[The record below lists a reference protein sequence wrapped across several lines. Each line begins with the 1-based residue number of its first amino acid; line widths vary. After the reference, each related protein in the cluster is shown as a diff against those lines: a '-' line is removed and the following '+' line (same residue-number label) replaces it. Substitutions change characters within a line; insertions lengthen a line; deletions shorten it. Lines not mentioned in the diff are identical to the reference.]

1 MNETTNKKPT
11 LFLIDGNNYVY
22 RAFYAIRN
30 LSNSKGF
37 PTNAIYGFTA
47 MLLKLF
53 RESRPDYIAVIFDS
67 KSVSRSEAYQDYK
80 AHRQPMPDALSPQ
93 IPYIKDIIQAFSI
106 PVILMEG
113 LEADDIIGALATR
126 YSKEGFSVTIVS
138 GDKDMMQVVSE
149 NVLMLDTMKDKVY
162 GIEQVKEYFGVEPAK
177 VVEILGLMGDTS
189 DNIPGVPGIGEK
201 TARNLIMEFG
211 SIDGVLANIP
221 KIKNA
226 RIRESLEKNAPLAKL
241 SRDLA
246 TFESGIEVE
255 FDLEAARYKE
265 PDKLRLRDIFKECEF
280 LKLIQELDI
289 REIKSEVE
297 LHLVQD
303 MAGLETMAAKL
314 KEAGCFS
321 FSIEPASDA
330 AETGALTAEIAGI
343 SFCCDPGESYYLPV
357 NKFMPLEV
365 FEVFGKLA
373 SLFGE
378 KQINKVGHDIKSAIL
393 MLSRKGII
401 LKGVGCD
408 TMVASYVLNPS
419 KRSHQLVDIARDY
432 LDKDL
437 LPLKDITGSG
447 KSAISFDAA
456 PVEKAMD
463 YSCQRACAIF
473 DLSRILLD
481 SIKEDGFEK
490 LFCGM
495 EMPLTEVLAAMEKR
509 GVLIDLKAMREIS
522 QELESLMSI
531 SEDRIYG
538 LAGEKF
544 NINSPK
550 QIQYILFE
558 KLNLPKGR
566 KTKNGHS
573 TDADVLANLAL
584 NYELPAEIL
593 GYRTISKLKTTY
605 VDALPMLVN
614 PATGRIHTSYNQTVT
629 ATGRL
634 SSSNPNLQNIPIRT
648 EEGRRIRRAFI
659 APTGCLIISADYSQI
674 ELRILAHLSDDQ
686 RLIEIFR
693 KDEDIHNRTAAEIF
707 GVMPELVNG
716 EMRRQAKVIN
726 FGILYGMSPFGLSK
740 ELGISQPLAKA
751 YIDKYFAEFE
761 GVRTYIDSL
770 VHGARRD
777 GYVTTLFDR
786 RRYIPDIN
794 SPNFAVRQFAERT
807 AINTPVQGT
816 AADLIKLAMINIENN
831 LKQGN
836 YSAGLIMQVHDELVF
851 DVPAIEK
858 DAIIKMI
865 RKEMEGVI
873 ELKVPLKVD
882 IHSRRNWDEAH

>member
-1 MNETTNKKPT
+1 MNDTTRKPT

-53 RESRPDYIAVIFDS
+53 RESRPDYIAVVFDS
-67 KSVSRSEAYQDYK
+67 RSASRSEAYEDYK
-80 AHRQPMPDALSPQ
+80 AHRKPMPDALSPQ

-106 PVILMEG
+106 PVLQMEG

-149 NVLMLDTMKDKVY
+149 DIVMLDTMKDKVY
-162 GIEQVKEYFGVEPAK
+162 GIEQVKEYFGVEPGK
-177 VVEILGLMGDTS
+177 VVEVLGLMGDTS
-189 DNIPGVPGIGEK
+189 DNIPGVPGVGEK

-211 SIDGVLANIP
+211 SIDGVLANLP
-221 KIKNA
+221 RLKNA
-226 RIRESLEKNAPLAKL
+226 RIRESLEKNAAMAIL

-255 FDLEAARYKE
+255 FDLEAARYRE

-289 REIKSEVE
+289 REIKSEVQ
-297 LHLVQD
+297 LHLVKD
-303 MAGLETMAAKL
+303 MAAMESMAAKL
-314 KEAGCFS
+314 REAGCFA
-321 FSIEPASDA
+321 FSIEPVSES
-330 AETGALTAEIAGI
+330 AETGGVTAEIAGI
-343 SFCCDPGESYYLPV
+343 SFCCDPGESYYVPV
-357 NKFMPLEV
+357 SSFMPLEV
-365 FEVFGKLA
+365 FEIFGNLA
-373 SLFGE
+373 PLFGDR
-378 KQINKVGHDIKSAIL
+378 QINKVGHDIKSAIL
-393 MLSRKGII
+393 MLSRKGIMI
-401 LKGVGCD
+401 KGVGCD

-419 KRSHQLVDIARDY
+419 KRSHMLVDIARDY

-447 KSAISFDAA
+447 KGAIPFEAA

-473 DLSRILLD
+473 DLSRMLLD

-509 GVLIDLKAMREIS
+509 GVLIDLNAMGEIS
-522 QELESLMSI
+522 QQLEHLMSI
-531 SEDRIYG
+531 SESRIYD

-566 KTKNGHS
+566 KIKNGHS

-593 GYRTISKLKTTY
+593 GYRTIAKLKTTY
-605 VDALPMLVN
+605 VDALPALVN

-634 SSSNPNLQNIPIRT
+634 SSSNPNLQNIPIRN

-674 ELRILAHLSDDQ
+674 ELRILAHLSDDR

-707 GVMPELVNG
+707 GVMPELVTSD
-716 EMRRQAKVIN
+716 MRRQAKVIN

-740 ELGISQPLAKA
+740 ELGISQSLAKA
-751 YIDKYFAEFE
+751 YIEKYFAEFE
-761 GVRTYIDSL
+761 GVKAYIESL

-777 GYVTTLFDR
+777 GYVTTLFER

-831 LKQGN
+831 LNQGN
-836 YSAGLIMQVHDELVF
+836 YSAGLILQVHDELVF
-851 DVPAIEK
+851 EVPAIEK

-873 ELKVPLKVD
+873 ELKVPLKVE
-882 IHSRRNWDEAH
+882 IASGRNWDEAH

>member
-1 MNETTNKKPT
+1 MDKTIKKPT

-53 RESRPDYIAVIFDS
+53 RESKPDYIAVVFDS
-67 KSVSRSEAYQDYK
+67 KSISRSEAYEDYK

-106 PVILMEG
+106 PVIQMEG

-126 YSKEGFSVTIVS
+126 YSQEGFSVTIVS

-149 NVLMLDTMKDKVY
+149 NVVMLDTMKDKVY
-162 GIEQVKEYFGVEPAK
+162 GIEQVKEYFGVEPQK

-189 DNIPGVPGIGEK
+189 DNIPGVPGVGEK

-211 SIDGVLANIP
+211 SIEGVLANIP
-221 KIKNA
+221 QIKNA
-226 RIRESLEKNAPLAKL
+226 RIRESLEKNAALAKL

-246 TFESGIEVE
+246 TFESGIEVD
-255 FDLEAARYKE
+255 FDLAAARYKE

-289 REIKSEVE
+289 REIRSEVK
-297 LHLVQD
+297 LRLVQD
-303 MAGLETMAAKL
+303 MNALEDMAKKL
-314 KEAGCFS
+314 KDAGCFS
-321 FSIEPASDA
+321 FSIEPVTDTTEA
-330 AETGALTAEIAGI
+330 GALGSEIAGI

-365 FEVFGKLA
+365 FGVFGKLA
-373 SLFGE
+373 PLFGDR
-378 KQINKVGHDIKSAIL
+378 QINKVGHDIKSAIL
-393 MLSRKGII
+393 MLSRKGIT

-419 KRSHQLVDIARDY
+419 KRSHQLLDIARDY

-447 KSAISFDAA
+447 KSAISFEAA
-456 PVEKAMD
+456 PVDKAMD

-495 EMPLTEVLAAMEKR
+495 EMPLTEVLAVMEKR
-509 GVLIDLKAMREIS
+509 GVLLDTNAMREIS
-522 QELESLMSI
+522 QQLEHLMSI
-531 SEDRIYG
+531 SENKIYG
-538 LAGEKF
+538 LAGERF

-593 GYRTISKLKTTY
+593 GYRTIAKLKTTY

-634 SSSNPNLQNIPIRT
+634 SSSNPNLQNIPVRT

-659 APTGCLIISADYSQI
+659 APMGFLIISADYSQI
-674 ELRILAHLSDDQ
+674 ELRILAHLSEDQ
-686 RLIEIFR
+686 RLIEIFQ
-693 KDEDIHNRTAAEIF
+693 KDQDIHNRTAAEIF
-707 GVMPELVNG
+707 GVMPELVTS

-740 ELGISQPLAKA
+740 ELGINQSLAKA

-761 GVRTYIDSL
+761 GVRSYIDSL
-770 VHGARRD
+770 VQGARRD
-777 GYVTTLFDR
+777 GYVTTMFDR

-816 AADLIKLAMINIENN
+816 AADLIKLAMINIEKN

-851 DVPAIEK
+851 EVPATEK
-858 DAIIKMI
+858 DEITKMI
-865 RKEMEGVI
+865 RKEMEGVM

-882 IHSRRNWDEAH
+882 IHSGRNWDEAH

>member
-1 MNETTNKKPT
+1 MSEENKKPT

-53 RESRPDYIAVIFDS
+53 RESKPDYIAVVFDS
-67 KSVSRSEAYQDYK
+67 KSASRTEAYEEYK
-80 AHRQPMPDALSPQ
+80 AHRRPMPEALIPQ
-93 IPYIKDIIQAFSI
+93 IPYIKDIVQAFSI
-106 PVILMEG
+106 PVIQMEG
-113 LEADDIIGALATR
+113 LEADDIIGALAGK
-126 YSKEGFSVTIVS
+126 YSSEGVSVTIVS

-149 NVLMLDTMKDKVY
+149 NVVMLDTMKDKVY
-162 GIEQVKEYFGVEPAK
+162 GIEQVKEYFGVEPGK
-177 VVEILGLMGDTS
+177 VVEVLGLMGDAS
-189 DNIPGVPGIGEK
+189 DNIPGVPGVGEK

-211 SIDGVLANIP
+211 SIEGVLANIS
-221 KIKNA
+221 KVKNA
-226 RIRESLEKNAPLAKL
+226 RIRQSLEKNAALAKL

-246 TFESGIEVE
+246 TFEPGVEVD
-255 FDLEAARYKE
+255 FDLDAARYSE
-265 PDKLRLRDIFKECEF
+265 PDKARLREIFKECEF

-289 REIKSEVE
+289 RETRSEAE

-303 MAGLETMAAKL
+303 MDGLDRMAAKL
-314 KEAGCFS
+314 REAGCFS
-321 FSIEPASDA
+321 FSIEPASGA
-330 AETGALTAEIAGI
+330 AETSALTDEIAGI
-343 SFCCDPGESYYLPV
+343 SFCCDPGESYYVAV

-373 SLFGE
+373 ALFGDR
-378 KQINKVGHDIKSAIL
+378 QVNKLGHDIKSAIL
-393 MLSRKGII
+393 MLSRRGIM
-401 LKGVGCD
+401 LKGAGCD

-419 KRSHQLVDIARDY
+419 KRSHQLLDIARDH

-437 LPLKDITGSG
+437 VPLKEITGSG
-447 KSAISFDAA
+447 KSAIAFDAV
-456 PVEKAMD
+456 PVETAMD
-463 YSCQRACAIF
+463 YSCRRACAIF
-473 DLSRILLD
+473 DLSRILID

-490 LFCGM
+490 LFFGM
-495 EMPLTEVLAAMEKR
+495 EMPLIEVLAAMEKR
-509 GVLIDLKAMREIS
+509 GVLIDLNAMREIS
-522 QELESLMSI
+522 GQLEHLMSI
-531 SEDRIYG
+531 SENKIYG

-566 KTKNGHS
+566 KTKEGHS
-573 TDADVLANLAL
+573 TDADVLAGLAV

-593 GYRTISKLKTTY
+593 GYRTIAKLKTTY
-605 VDALPMLVN
+605 VDALPALVN
-614 PATGRIHTSYNQTVT
+614 PATGRIHTSFNQTVT

-634 SSSNPNLQNIPIRT
+634 SSSNPNLQNIPART

-659 APTGCLIISADYSQI
+659 APGGRLIISADYSQI
-674 ELRILAHLSDDQ
+674 ELRILAHLSDDR

-693 KDEDIHNRTAAEIF
+693 NDQDIHTRTAAEVF
-707 GVMPELVNG
+707 GVMPELVTG
-716 EMRRQAKVIN
+716 DMRRQAKVIN
-726 FGILYGMSPFGLSK
+726 FGILYGMSPFGLSR
-740 ELGISQPLAKA
+740 ELGISQSTAKA
-751 YIDKYFAEFE
+751 YIDKYFAEFA
-761 GVRTYIDSL
+761 GVRTYIDLL
-770 VHGARRD
+770 VEGARRD
-777 GYVTTLFDR
+777 GHVTTMFDR

-807 AINTPVQGT
+807 AVNTPVQGT

-831 LKQGN
+831 LKQGS
-836 YSAGLIMQVHDELVF
+836 YSAGLVLQVHDELVF
-851 DVPAIEK
+851 EVPATEK
-858 DAIIKMI
+858 DEITKMI

-882 IHSRRNWDEAH
+882 IHSGRNWDEAH